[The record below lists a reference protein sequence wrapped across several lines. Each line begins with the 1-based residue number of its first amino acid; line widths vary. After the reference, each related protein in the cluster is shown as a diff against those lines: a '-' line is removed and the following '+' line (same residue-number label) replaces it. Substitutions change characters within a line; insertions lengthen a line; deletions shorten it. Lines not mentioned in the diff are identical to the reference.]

1 MFPAAQE
8 PAQLRR
14 KTWIERAISTFGMT
28 DIQVSYV
35 RRTARLES
43 NESLFAEW
51 WDGAAWRVLEST
63 RDTAFASRTWT
74 LPSGASNNAGFKI
87 RFRLASNRTD
97 ETADIDGI
105 VVTGTP
111 TN

>member
-1 MFPAAQE
+1 
-8 PAQLRR
+8 
-14 KTWIERAISTFGMT
+14 MT
-28 DIQVSYV
+28 DIQVSCV
-35 RRTARLES
+35 RRTTGLES

-74 LPSGASNNAGFKI
+74 LPVGAANNAAFKI

-97 ETADIDGI
+97 ETADVDGV

-111 TN
+111 VN